1 MKKTLAKGGKTE
13 KNMKKQ
19 SILNLVNSILLLCT
33 LLFSVISFAWY
44 SPNKDVGTPLSF
56 GAGGTGSLT
65 LTQFAL
71 TDPTLQTGNKST
83 IVKVPTMQHGAVQNG
98 IVKPYLGRNSFP
110 ITNGDFGSID
120 ESTGTLNTVLE
131 FGTIDDLGYLKE
143 SNAIYYCVTV
153 PYDLG
158 TSAEINLAYT
168 LEHLENY
175 PYNLYYYEQD
185 KETQKDV
192 LTKFNNAI
200 HEAAIKAETA
210 QNSADRYIA
219 FEAVKSYC
227 SPDSITAEQVLTMFP
242 RHDDETATNRPEK
255 HSVVALIDDETTTDA
270 AGNVVVTSRKE
281 GDYESSAHS
290 VAMSALDGTT
300 VPASPD
306 EYYIYIKIYP
316 DLDSYHAL
324 AELMMDHMPFYTA
337 FDLRLY
343 IGVHK

>member
-1 MKKTLAKGGKTE
+1 MKETLAKGGKIE

-56 GAGGTGSLT
+56 GAGGTGSLI

-83 IVKVPTMQHGAVQNG
+83 IVKAPTLQYSDVEGG

-110 ITNGDFGSID
+110 ITNGDFGSTD

-158 TSAEINLAYT
+158 TSVEVNLAYT
-168 LEHLENY
+168 LDHLKDY
-175 PYNLYYYEQD
+175 PYNLYHYVKD
-185 KETQKDV
+185 ADTQEDV
-192 LTKFNNAI
+192 LEKFGADT
-200 HEAAIKAETA
+200 HEAAIKAESD
-210 QNSADRYIA
+210 QDSADRYIA
-219 FEAVKSYC
+219 FEAVKSYY

-242 RHDDETATNRPEK
+242 RHDDETATNRPTK
-255 HSVVALIDDETTTDA
+255 HSVVALVDETTTDA
-270 AGNVVVTSRKE
+270 DGNVVVTGKKE
-281 GDYESSAHS
+281 GDYEGSAHE
-290 VAMSALDGTT
+290 VTMSALDGST
-300 VPASPD
+300 VPDSPD